1 LGPDLIIKPYGAFK
15 EVTEETMKRRRQIY
29 QRMNGANSKKSVQ
42 QVSVAVTVGLANAA
56 GTAL

>member
-1 LGPDLIIKPYGAFK
+1 
-15 EVTEETMKRRRQIY
+15 MKRRRQIY
-29 QRMNGANSKKSVQ
+29 QRMNSAKSKKSVQ